1 MVLTGVLLTV
11 GEPLLG
17 REVLVPGVVAGEAL
31 DREHGGV
38 VEDLVLLVQDGER
51 LLGGLVFVEVVLR
64 LGQEGRLLDNVL
76 VFANDVGVAG
86 GQPCDVLEVLLV
98 GLLVDPRVDD
108 LGLLGLERSFLLLS
122 QVGDLPVRL
131 VRPRGLAKVA
141 VAPGLEL
148 ILLSSYVGRSSGV
161 LLA

>member
-1 MVLTGVLLTV
+1 MVLAGMLLTV

-17 REVLVPGVVAGEAL
+17 REILVPGVVAGEAL

-86 GQPCDVLEVLLV
+86 GQPLQ
-98 GLLVDPRVDD
+98 GR
-108 LGLLGLERSFLLLS
+108 
-122 QVGDLPVRL
+122 
-131 VRPRGLAKVA
+131 
-141 VAPGLEL
+141 EL
-148 ILLSSYVGRSSGV
+148 
-161 LLA
+161 